1 MTAGAPGPSPSP
13 PSSMPPPA
21 VTPPATSG
29 APRPIWPVQS
39 APRRPLG
46 RRPGGVLLLVV
57 GALAFLADQA
67 SKRLV
72 QDHFVSCD
80 YAPGQVLIP
89 HWLSLIYTCN
99 TGAAFGLLAN
109 ETLLFV
115 LIAVVVIGVIVA
127 YFRFL
132 PANRPWLKL
141 SLGLQLG
148 GALGNLVDRL
158 RQGFVTDFIYVRSF
172 PVFNVADSC
181 IVIGVMILAYYL
193 LFAPAQSKPSNP
205 ANTTLP

>member
-1 MTAGAPGPSPSP
+1 
-13 PSSMPPPA
+13 MPPA
-21 VTPPATSG
+21 ATSA
-29 APRPIWPVQS
+29 APHPLWPMPS

-46 RRPGGVLLLVV
+46 RRPGGVLLLLV
-57 GALAFLADQA
+57 GALAFLADQG
-67 SKRLV
+67 SKRWV
-72 QDHFVSCD
+72 QDHFVTCD

-109 ETLLFV
+109 ATLLFV

-158 RQGFVTDFIYVRSF
+158 HQGFVTDFIYVRSF

-181 IVIGVMILAYYL
+181 IVVGVMILAYYL
-193 LFAPAQSKPSNP
+193 LFAPARPSP
-205 ANTTLP
+205 RSSPDHGRGE

>member
-1 MTAGAPGPSPSP
+1 M
-13 PSSMPPPA
+13 
-21 VTPPATSG
+21 
-29 APRPIWPVQS
+29 
-39 APRRPLG
+39 RRLLG
-46 RRPGGVLLLVV
+46 RRPGNVLLFTV
-57 GALAFLADQA
+57 GALAFLADQG
-67 SKRLV
+67 SKRWV
-72 QDHFVSCD
+72 QDHFGACD
-80 YAPGQVLIP
+80 YAPSQVLIP

-109 ETLLFV
+109 ATLLFV

-158 RQGFVTDFIYVRSF
+158 RQGFVTDFILVRSF

-181 IVIGVMILAYYL
+181 IVVGVMILAYYL
-193 LFAPAQSKPSNP
+193 LFAPAQSQP
-205 ANTTLP
+205 ASPTNTPLS

>member
-1 MTAGAPGPSPSP
+1 ML
-13 PSSMPPPA
+13 
-21 VTPPATSG
+21 
-29 APRPIWPVQS
+29 S
-39 APRRPLG
+39 APRRPPS
-46 RRPGGVLLLVV
+46 RRPGNVLLLVV
-57 GALAFLADQA
+57 GALAVLVDQG
-67 SKRLV
+67 SKRLA
-72 QDHFVSCD
+72 QDHFVNCD

-89 HWLSLIYTCN
+89 HWLSLVYTCN

-109 ETLLFV
+109 ATLLFV

-181 IVIGVMILAYYL
+181 IVVGVMILAYYL
-193 LFAPAQSKPSNP
+193 LFAPGQNRPSSP
-205 ANTTLP
+205 ANTSTSITPPAPPTSTTRDNGDPAHL